1 MANIIDTIYNRG
13 GQTTTMQPPS
23 TTTACCCPACGGL
36 ECLDRTRFFAGQLLT
51 EADLNNEQSYWLA
64 KNRLHNRYL
73 HGWGV
78 VCGLQVV
85 CAECDGW
92 VTVKTGYALDPCG
105 NDIIVCEDQ
114 PFNVIKAIQACCTPP
129 KATNCSPLRYTPS
142 PTCQD
147 VEQTWCITIEYQE
160 QATRMVTP
168 LRQSTPKS
176 NGCGCG
182 CQENSR
188 SQTPASSPACGC
200 ASTQPQTPPSTNGSC
215 EPTRILEG
223 FKLGVVPAPTEMYN
237 EKEPKPG
244 TIDYQKSL
252 CLAALQQALTAKPD
266 PTSSNSDSQAY
277 QAVCNYLT
285 IVKNALGKASVTH
298 CQIES
303 ALNLIQVPAPD
314 GSDNYRNT
322 ILAGVVD
329 RLVLLINTAAFDC
342 FCTAFIPPCGP
353 EPCDDKLILACVTVR
368 DGKIITICHFGGRRQ
383 VVTFPVLYYWLSYF
397 NIDKTFDAI
406 ITFLQGMCCGSEED
420 RRNLFGMEMFTREPV
435 SSAGFSNPATVN
447 RMMSYM
453 LSQKMG
459 ANLVNANSPTAQA
472 VDLRPLIGQNLETLQ
487 TSVMRKYGIK
497 NITVKDVSSD
507 AAWNDSAV
515 SEAGQFAPAAF
526 SLAQPLTVFVTGE
539 QKQIVGFDV
548 TDPVH
553 VLQNQV
559 AELQARLDSMA
570 QPAKATIAKEVT
582 PAKTLKRKNPN

>member
-13 GQTTTMQPPS
+13 GQTATMPPRANA
-23 TTTACCCPACGGL
+23 TACCCPACAGL
-36 ECLDRTRFFAGQLLT
+36 EYLDRTRFFAGQLLT

-78 VCGLQVV
+78 VCGMQVV
-85 CAECDGW
+85 CGECDGW

-114 PFNVIKAIQACCTPP
+114 PFNVIKAIQACCAPAKT
-129 KATNCSPLRYTPS
+129 TNCSPLRYTPS

-168 LRQSTPKS
+168 LRQSAPKS

-182 CQENSR
+182 CNEGS
-188 SQTPASSPACGC
+188 SGQTKANSPACGC
-200 ASTQPQTPPSTNGSC
+200 ASTQPQTPPATNGSC

-223 FKLGVVPAPTEMYN
+223 FKLGIVPAPAEMYN
-237 EKEPKPG
+237 EKELKPG

-252 CLAALQQALTAKPD
+252 CLTALSQAIAAAPDLT
-266 PTSSNSDSQAY
+266 TNNLTGSQAY

-285 IVKNALGKASVTH
+285 TVKNALAKASVTR

-314 GSDNYRNT
+314 GSDDYIDTLQETLGR
-322 ILAGVVD
+322 LAIII
-329 RLVLLINTAAFDC
+329 RAAAFDC
-342 FCTAFIPPCGP
+342 FCNAFIPPCGP

-397 NIDKTFDAI
+397 NIDKTLDAI
-406 ITFLQGMCCGSEED
+406 ITFLGGMCCGTDDD
-420 RRNLFGMEMFTREPV
+420 RRALFGSEMFVREPA
-435 SSAGFSNPATVN
+435 SSAGFTNPATVN

-487 TSVMRKYGIK
+487 ATVSRKYGLK
-497 NITVKDVSSD
+497 NVTVKDVSSD
-507 AAWNDSAV
+507 PAWNDSAV
-515 SEAGQFAPAAF
+515 AEAGQFAPATF
-526 SLAQPLTVFVTGE
+526 SLTQPLTVYVTGQ

-548 TDPVH
+548 TDPVQ

-559 AELQARLDSMA
+559 AELQARLDSMT
-570 QPAKATIAKEVT
+570 QPAKTTIAKEVT
-582 PAKTLKRKNPN
+582 PAKTLKRKKPN